1 MDVLSALNAFLYTQ
15 KTPTQSSNLS
25 SSNFVSWRFP
35 WSPVTP
41 TQAQVILS
49 SAGPPG
55 TLNLNHCTGHGQ
67 CCLHGCLFRSPA
79 SNPWQAVG
87 ALCFVTGDELG
98 HQIVWWAEVE
108 SNPPACLWNMTT
120 MAEWEELN
128 LSQEEIQS
136 IYTCSSFI
144 TKYDGQKIR
153 YFLYRRLKQNERVK
167 IRFNILRK
175 QEIKS

>member
-1 MDVLSALNAFLYTQ
+1 M
-15 KTPTQSSNLS
+15 
-25 SSNFVSWRFP
+25 
-35 WSPVTP
+35 
-41 TQAQVILS
+41 
-49 SAGPPG
+49 
-55 TLNLNHCTGHGQ
+55 
-67 CCLHGCLFRSPA
+67 
-79 SNPWQAVG
+79 
-87 ALCFVTGDELG
+87 
-98 HQIVWWAEVE
+98 WWAEVE